1 MVNEA
6 SEGQR
11 QERTW
16 WRLPAMLMCK
26 PFENISKGTKDKP
39 NHLKSMFVLSRVS
52 LGIAAA
58 EQLYQVARMMKRNRE
73 RVVLDPFS
81 NIQMCKI
88 KWLLSVNPRCKCLVV
103 FFSLVF
109 QSLFCFLSLLSPFP
123 FPMFRN
129 LHTGFSTVFS
139 ACRTTH
145 TAHQTHTHTHTQ
157 THTTTTNNTTPH
169 TISHTTSQ
177 TQTQTPHH
185 DDTTCTHTHNTQ
197 HQHNITETDTERQR

>member
-123 FPMFRN
+123 FFPCSLILTLALTPPCVDPNTRRRVGIYTLVFHCFFSVPH
-129 LHTGFSTVFS
+129 HTH
-139 ACRTTH
+139 RTPN
-145 TAHQTHTHTHTQ
+145 THTHTPN
-157 THTTTTNNTTPH
+157 TTTTQH
-169 TISHTTSQ
+169 
-177 TQTQTPHH
+177 
-185 DDTTCTHTHNTQ
+185 Q
-197 HQHNITETDTERQR
+197 HQHNITQRQTQRDRDEERQR